1 MIRLKSRKTQKGQAT
16 IEYAFA
22 AIAFFAFLLIITDMV
37 RIGYSWTTLQFAVNE
52 GARYASLGQSGGSNR
67 SSEIEGKVIAVASSL
82 GVNGVSVNFINDSV
96 SISEVEASTT
106 INLNPL
112 SNIVLNFGG
121 NYDRTYQIVANTA
134 VRNEAFF

>member
-1 MIRLKSRKTQKGQAT
+1 MMRLKSRKAQKGQAT

-22 AIAFFAFLLIITDMV
+22 ALFFFAFLLFITDMV
-37 RIGYSWTTLQFAVNE
+37 HIGYSWVTLQFAVNE
-52 GARYASLGQSGGSNR
+52 GARYASLGQSGGNR
-67 SSEIEGKVIAVASSL
+67 SSEIEAKVIEVASGL
-82 GVNGVSVNFINDSV
+82 GVNDVSVNFINDSI

-112 SNIVLNFGG
+112 SDVILNFGG
-121 NYDRTYQIVANTA
+121 NYNRTYQIVANTA